1 MWITTADPDHGRPR
15 QTMAAA
21 HWQAFDRT
29 GPPPAPAV
37 SVSII
42 GSFRQ
47 HYPLVVHAAQE
58 LAALGISVRSPK
70 ICKIINPGGEYA
82 RFETDPPETPD
93 QLIQAVTLAKILSS
107 DLVYVV
113 APGGYVGRT
122 TCYELGRIHERSI
135 PVYYSA
141 MPRDLPIEI
150 PAGSVLCVHDLGRK
164 ILARPWYR
172 HECLALGN

>member
-1 MWITTADPDHGRPR
+1 MTSG
-15 QTMAAA
+15 
-21 HWQAFDRT
+21 HWQACERE
-29 GPPPAPAV
+29 GPLTAPAV

-47 HYPLVVHAAQE
+47 HYPLVARAARE
-58 LAALGISVRSPK
+58 LAALGITVRSPK
-70 ICKIINPGGEYA
+70 ICRIINPGSDYA
-82 RFETDPPETPD
+82 RFETDPPQAPD

-122 TCYELGRIHERSI
+122 TCYELGCIHERGI

-141 MPRDLPIEI
+141 MPKDLPIEI
-150 PAGSVLCVHDLGRK
+150 SGESVLCVHDLGRK
-164 ILARPWYR
+164 ILARPRYQ

>member
-1 MWITTADPDHGRPR
+1 MTSV
-15 QTMAAA
+15 
-21 HWQAFDRT
+21 HWQACERE
-29 GPPPAPAV
+29 GLPPAPTV

-47 HYPLVVHAAQE
+47 HYPLVVRAARE
-58 LAALGISVRSPK
+58 LAALGIAVRSPK
-70 ICKIINPGGEYA
+70 ICRIINPGSDYA
-82 RFETDPPETPD
+82 RFETDPPESPD

-135 PVYYSA
+135 PVYFSA
-141 MPRDLPIEI
+141 VPRDLPIEI
-150 PAGSVLCVHDLGRK
+150 SPGSVLCVHDLGRK
-164 ILARPWYR
+164 ILSRSAYR
-172 HECLALGN
+172 HECLALRSWLSQPEARRSGTEHI